1 MQSTKSFRELDV
13 WQRAHELVL
22 AVYRA
27 TAEFPREERFGLI
40 SQMRRAAVSVPANIA
55 EGFKRRGQGDKARFY
70 NYSESSLEEVK
81 YYFILSQDLG
91 YIAEVAGMMKDAD
104 IVSRMLYRR
113 IQRVRGR
120 R

>member
-55 EGFKRRGQGDKARFY
+55 EGFKRRGSTTTASRLWKR
-70 NYSESSLEEVK
+70 SSTISFCPKTWDTLPRWRE
-81 YYFILSQDLG
+81 
-91 YIAEVAGMMKDAD
+91 
-104 IVSRMLYRR
+104 
-113 IQRVRGR
+113 
-120 R
+120 